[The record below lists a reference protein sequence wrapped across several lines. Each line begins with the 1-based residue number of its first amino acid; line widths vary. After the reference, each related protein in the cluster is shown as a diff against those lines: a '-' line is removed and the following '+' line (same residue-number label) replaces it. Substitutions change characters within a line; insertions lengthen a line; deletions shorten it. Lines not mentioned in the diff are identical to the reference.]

1 MAAERVPARDIAF
14 VRQPGARGT
23 AWLATSYAMF
33 SRARLHWIVLLF
45 TYYGVL
51 LVADFIP
58 FVGGLAAPLL
68 KPVFAVGFLAA
79 AWSQER
85 GGRPGVRE
93 LFQGFRSNI
102 LALVL
107 LGVVFVVGITAAI
120 SATALV
126 DGGKLFDL
134 VTNPVPQD
142 LDQDAATLR
151 LQATLSDGDV
161 QLGMLFGALCAIPTL
176 FALWWAPALVVFQ
189 DASTAT
195 ALAASLRA
203 ALANWR
209 PILRYALTVFVFGGV
224 LPTIAA
230 TVLAMVLPA
239 PAGRALALALMLPY
253 VFFFVATLHISDYVS
268 YRDVFHPG
276 ETLVPGADAGAA
288 PPPS

>member
-1 MAAERVPARDIAF
+1 
-14 VRQPGARGT
+14 
-23 AWLATSYAMF
+23 MF
-33 SRARLHWIVLLF
+33 SKARLHWIVLLF

-58 FVGGLAAPLL
+58 FIGGLAAPLL

-85 GGRPGVRE
+85 GGTPGVRE
-93 LFQGFRSNI
+93 LFQGFRSN
-102 LALVL
+102 LWALVL

-120 SATALV
+120 SATALI
-126 DGGKLFDL
+126 DGGKLFEL
-134 VTNPVPQD
+134 VTNPVPQE
-142 LDQDAATLR
+142 LDQDAAALR

-230 TVLAMVLPA
+230 TVLAMLLPA

-276 ETLVPGADAGAA
+276 ETLAPGANAGAA
-288 PPPS
+288 PPPV